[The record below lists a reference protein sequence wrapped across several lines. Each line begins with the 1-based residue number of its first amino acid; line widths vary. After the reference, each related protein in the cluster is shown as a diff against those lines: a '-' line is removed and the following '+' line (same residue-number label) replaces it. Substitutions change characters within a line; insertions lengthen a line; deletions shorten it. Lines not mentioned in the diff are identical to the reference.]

1 MQRRL
6 IEDRQRHSM
15 IAQQGT
21 HEARDGHRRPSH
33 VVPSPS
39 WLGSR
44 WGSNMLPPL
53 VR

>member
-1 MQRRL
+1 MRHRFV
-6 IEDRQRHSM
+6 EDNKRHGS
-15 IAQQGT
+15 ITQHGT
-21 HEARDGHRRPSH
+21 REAHGHHRPAH
-33 VVPSPS
+33 AAPEPS